1 MYLPAYIFIKLYK
14 HINKKK
20 NIRERFH
27 MTKYRKR
34 KALFM
39 ATVIQTTKT
48 VEFAMKTMARIEN
61 SQ

>member
-1 MYLPAYIFIKLYK
+1 MYLPAYIVIKLYN
-14 HINKKK
+14 HIYKKK
-20 NIRERFH
+20 NIRERLH